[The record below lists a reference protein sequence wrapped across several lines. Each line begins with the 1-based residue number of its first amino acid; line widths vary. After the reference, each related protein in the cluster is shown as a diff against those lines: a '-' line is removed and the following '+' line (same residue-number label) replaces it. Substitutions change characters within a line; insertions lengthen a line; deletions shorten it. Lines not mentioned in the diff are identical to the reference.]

1 MSFKTLNPHWPRE
14 TESKVINLLPLSI
27 NQDLVKPFK
36 SIWTSLIIIGF
47 DSTDLWQGLMLAC
60 KTLPRFFYATNNI
73 SRLLTLMSNKKPG
86 QSGQP
91 DFVRFA
97 LAINVKWLL
106 EYHENEFL
114 LSFFCST
121 RINPISVIK
130 CSGFRCHDPGITIF
144 TNFFF
149 LCLLLLISSKPDRPQ
164 TAITLTPFFYV

>member
-1 MSFKTLNPHWPRE
+1 
-14 TESKVINLLPLSI
+14 
-27 NQDLVKPFK
+27 
-36 SIWTSLIIIGF
+36 
-47 DSTDLWQGLMLAC
+47 
-60 KTLPRFFYATNNI
+60 
-73 SRLLTLMSNKKPG
+73 MSNKKPG

-91 DFVRFA
+91 DFVPFA

-114 LSFFCST
+114 LSLFCST

-149 LCLLLLISSKPDRPQ
+149 SLPLAFNIIKTRPAPDRYNINTVFLRVKSISHDSP
-164 TAITLTPFFYV
+164 LTRVSMTFDVNFVSPNDLPTNESSPKCQVQIDHSPVYKNRYVKNL

>member
-1 MSFKTLNPHWPRE
+1 MDVLN
-14 TESKVINLLPLSI
+14 TV
-27 NQDLVKPFK
+27 
-36 SIWTSLIIIGF
+36 LIIRF
-47 DSTDLWQGLMLAC
+47 DSTDHWQGLILAC
-60 KTLPRFFYATNNI
+60 RTLPRFFYATNNI

-91 DFVRFA
+91 DFVPFA

-114 LSFFCST
+114 LSLFCST

-149 LCLLLLISSKPDRPQ
+149 SLPLAFNIIKTRPAPDRYNIN
-164 TAITLTPFFYV
+164 TVFLRVKKYIARLSTDSSLDDLWC